1 MSDIQNNDG
10 REEEVARDVQPSTS
24 ADALRLRP
32 APPRVTRLSRK
43 VLAGLG
49 VVAGLGIGGALIF
62 GLQGSRRGDAP
73 AELFTTANQPT
84 ADGLRPLPTDSWKL
98 PQRGPALPGHC
109 GQPLPRAREAGRT
122 VPAQPMPAATP
133 ATQRGVP
140 ATEARGHRE

>member
-49 VVAGLGIGGALIF
+49 VVAGLGTGGALIF
-62 GLQGSRRGDAP
+62 GLQGSGAGDAP
-73 AELFTTANQPT
+73 AEVFPTENPPT
-84 ADGLRPLPTDSWKL
+84 AAGLRRPPTAYSNLP
-98 PQRGPALPGHC
+98 P
-109 GQPLPRAREAGRT
+109 PRPPPPRDPRT
-122 VPAQPMPAATP
+122 PNP
-133 ATQRGVP
+133 R
-140 ATEARGHRE
+140 

>member
-49 VVAGLGIGGALIF
+49 VVAGLGIGGALVF
-62 GLQGSRRGDAP
+62 CLRGSGYGDAP
-73 AELFTTANQPT
+73 DELVTTENPPT
-84 ADGLRPLPTDSWKL
+84 AHRPRRRPTDYSNV
-98 PQRGPALPGHC
+98 PQLGPALLG
-109 GQPLPRAREAGRT
+109 
-122 VPAQPMPAATP
+122 
-133 ATQRGVP
+133 
-140 ATEARGHRE
+140 

>member
-62 GLQGSRRGDAP
+62 GLQGSGDGDAP
-73 AELFTTANQPT
+73 AELFTTDKQPT
-84 ADGLRPLPTDSWKL
+84 ATGRRRLPTDTTNG
-98 PQRGPALPGHC
+98 PQPAP
-109 GQPLPRAREAGRT
+109 ARHGDS
-122 VPAQPMPAATP
+122 
-133 ATQRGVP
+133 G
-140 ATEARGHRE
+140 